1 MRQEYGAGPIR
12 LSDWRLIP
20 ASTCSLSTDTS
31 EIGGEMSLGT
41 ECQMLI
47 DRVAGNKEEHGKSSS
62 RMGMGG
68 GSRGT

>member
-1 MRQEYGAGPIR
+1 MRQKYRAGPIR

-20 ASTCSLSTDTS
+20 ASTCTLSTDTS

-41 ECQMLI
+41 KCQI
-47 DRVAGNKEEHGKSSS
+47 SIESAVENKEEHGKSSS

-68 GSRGT
+68 GSRST